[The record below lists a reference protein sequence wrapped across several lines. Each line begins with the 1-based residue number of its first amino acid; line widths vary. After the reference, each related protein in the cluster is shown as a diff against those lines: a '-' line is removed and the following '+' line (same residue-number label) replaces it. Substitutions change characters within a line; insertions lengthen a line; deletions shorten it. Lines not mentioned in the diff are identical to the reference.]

1 MASGLLFYNQSSLFH
16 FFHFPPEKLTFAP
29 LFQNGIM
36 QQVIFQDLGRI
47 SYQKAWDYQHQ
58 LQDELIVKKRLN
70 WQREKEGK
78 ERVPQPFHYLLF
90 CEHNPVYTLGKSGST
105 DHLLLDETGLKE
117 KEIEFFKINRGGDIT
132 YHGPGQIT
140 GYPIFDLDEFFTDIH
155 KYVRYL
161 EEAVMRTLVEY
172 GIHDSFRIDGYTGV
186 WLPEKNGL
194 PKRKICAIGVRLSRW
209 VTMHGFAFNVNTDL
223 DYFKNIIPC
232 GIDEGDKDV
241 TSLAAELGR
250 EMDFEEVKTV
260 LKQHF
265 AELFGFE
272 FVERTA

>member
-1 MASGLLFYNQSSLFH
+1 M
-16 FFHFPPEKLTFAP
+16 E
-29 LFQNGIM
+29 
-36 QQVIFQDLGRI
+36 QVVFQDLGRI

-58 LQDELIVKKRLN
+58 LQDELIAQKRLN
-70 WQREKEGK
+70 WERERKGEAK
-78 ERVPQPFHYLLF
+78 VPLAHHYLLF

-105 DHLLLDETGLKE
+105 DNLLLDEKGLEE
-117 KEIEFFKINRGGDIT
+117 KGIEFFKINRGGDIT

-161 EEAVMRTLVEY
+161 EEAVMRTLAGY
-172 GIHDSFRIDGYTGV
+172 GIENAFRMDGYTGV
-186 WLPEKNGL
+186 WLPEKEDL

-223 DYFKNIIPC
+223 RYFQNIIPC

-241 TSLAAELGR
+241 TSLARELGG
-250 EMDFEEVKTV
+250 EVGMEEVKTI
-260 LKQHF
+260 LKNHF

-272 FVERTA
+272 FAHTF

>member
-1 MASGLLFYNQSSLFH
+1 M
-16 FFHFPPEKLTFAP
+16 E
-29 LFQNGIM
+29 
-36 QQVIFQDLGRI
+36 QVVFRDLGRI
-47 SYQKAWDYQHQ
+47 SYQKAWDYQHE
-58 LQDELIVKKRLN
+58 LQDELISLKRQN
-70 WQREKEGK
+70 WERERKDEA
-78 ERVPQPFHYLLF
+78 VIPPSHHYLLF
-90 CEHNPVYTLGKSGST
+90 CEHNPVYTLGKSGSI
-105 DHLLLDETGLKE
+105 DHLLLDEKGLEE
-117 KEIEFFKINRGGDIT
+117 KGVEFFKINRGGDIT

-140 GYPIFDLDEFFTDIH
+140 GYPIFDLDQFFTDIH

-161 EEAVMRTLVEY
+161 EEAVIRTLEDY
-172 GIHDSFRIDGYTGV
+172 GIEDAFRIDGYTGV

-223 DYFKNIIPC
+223 SYFRNIVPC

-250 EMDFEEVKTV
+250 EMDIEEVKEK
-260 LKQHF
+260 LKNKF

-272 FVERTA
+272 FAKNKL